1 MARIK
6 VKQGIPPRPASGTRK
21 QTAVGKASRTGTL
34 RPPIVPSQ
42 GLTANASKPAF
53 KRFNENDYGNKG
65 DATSGPNSA
74 LQPSQSN
81 RLLGNRQA
89 FLNQTDQ
96 AVNQD
101 ANNPKLRRENTMSN
115 STKAFSEDPVAAAA
129 LPPGQMVGPDGKV
142 MQMPD
147 IANPHANLE
156 LTEEEL
162 EEIYSRPYMNP
173 AHA

>member
-1 MARIK
+1 
-6 VKQGIPPRPASGTRK
+6 
-21 QTAVGKASRTGTL
+21 
-34 RPPIVPSQ
+34 
-42 GLTANASKPAF
+42 
-53 KRFNENDYGNKG
+53 
-65 DATSGPNSA
+65 
-74 LQPSQSN
+74 
-81 RLLGNRQA
+81 
-89 FLNQTDQ
+89 
-96 AVNQD
+96 
-101 ANNPKLRRENTMSN
+101 MSN

-173 AHA
+173 AHAQYGCDPQSNKILEQEKALIEAKQEKCQELIKQNGEIYDILQTAKTDKNVLAMTGGREIDVGSVTNLLFSD